1 MPREKHEKMQLL
13 WNMITD
19 FTENFKNAIRGK
31 YDGKRNTKINQE
43 ISGGAMIK
51 SMFNDLLK
59 EFSGQ
64 DYRATNDYKDK
75 DIEKAI
81 ILHQGDSIPG
91 FPSIDAFL
99 YLIQPQLEKLKDP
112 ALDSLQ
118 NVFLYLDSLSM
129 KLIEKLFARFPSLV
143 DEISETVSLVL
154 NEEREKT
161 KEVVENIIDAEQG
174 YLFTNDYSYLLNRTS
189 ILPKVQNQEQNKPI
203 DSNTAFI
210 LELRARID
218 AYFGIVVRN
227 VRDSV
232 PKAIGYF
239 LVKAV

>member
-1 MPREKHEKMQLL
+1 M
-13 WNMITD
+13 
-19 FTENFKNAIRGK
+19 
-31 YDGKRNTKINQE
+31 
-43 ISGGAMIK
+43 
-51 SMFNDLLK
+51 
-59 EFSGQ
+59 
-64 DYRATNDYKDK
+64 
-75 DIEKAI
+75 
-81 ILHQGDSIPG
+81 
-91 FPSIDAFL
+91 
-99 YLIQPQLEKLKDP
+99 
-112 ALDSLQ
+112 
-118 NVFLYLDSLSM
+118 FLYLDSLSM

-189 ILPKVQNQEQNKPI
+189 ILPKVQNQDQNKPI

-239 LVKAV
+239 LVKAVQEKMQYMLYSEIMKNVEILD